1 VSCVN
6 EDEPGLK
13 TLHPMAER
21 IEAPLRHGSSRA
33 QVLFQFRLAL
43 FFVVATIAT
52 DGSDDRCVSLLD
64 ELAESDFVKIN
75 RSPDFDHFQSIEGLG
90 EASSI
95 PLDCRDFAAS
105 FASLRLKACTIYLQR
120 TFPRIL
126 QVQYSTT
133 GAIVGLLMDDAAS
146 LILNGAEARAPAFL
160 LVRGSAKCEI
170 VEQQPNLVA
179 FVNFDSIDDRGW
191 PGKLDHARVIATEP
205 AKFEALR
212 TTLRDVLILASHS
225 PDTLVQP
232 DVIESIEESI
242 LQAVDLAMAAA
253 SPASDTRRL
262 SLSHY
267 LALVRKFDEF
277 VAANAGKTLYS
288 ADVARQLGVSVRT
301 LHNAVVAIRG
311 MSMHRYMRLRR
322 LWSVRQQLLR
332 GAAPQS
338 IKAVALVNGFWH
350 MGEFTAL
357 YRELFGETPQQTLSA
372 ARNNPNG
379 QS

>member
-33 QVLFQFRLAL
+33 QVLFQYRLAL

-170 VEQQPNLVA
+170 VEQHPNLVA

-242 LQAVDLAMAAA
+242 LQVVDLAMAAA
-253 SPASDTRRL
+253 SPASDARRL

-332 GAAPQS
+332 AASPQS

-357 YRELFGETPQQTLSA
+357 YRDLFGETPQQTLSA
-372 ARNNPNG
+372 ARRHLG
-379 QS
+379 GLS

>member
-1 VSCVN
+1 
-6 EDEPGLK
+6 
-13 TLHPMAER
+13 
-21 IEAPLRHGSSRA
+21 
-33 QVLFQFRLAL
+33 
-43 FFVVATIAT
+43 
-52 DGSDDRCVSLLD
+52 VSLLD
-64 ELAESDFVKIN
+64 ELVDSDFVKIS
-75 RSPDFDHFQSIEGLG
+75 RSPGFDHFQSIDGLG
-90 EASSI
+90 EANSI
-95 PLDCRDFAAS
+95 PLDCKDFAAS
-105 FASLRLKACTIYLQR
+105 FASLRLKSCTIYLQR

-126 QVQYSTT
+126 QIQYSTT
-133 GAIVGLLMDDAAS
+133 GAILGLMMEDTAS
-146 LILNGAEARAPAFL
+146 LTLNGMEARGPAFL
-160 LVRGSAKCEI
+160 LVKGRAKCEI
-170 VEQQPNLVA
+170 VEPQTNLVA
-179 FVNFDSIDDRGW
+179 FVNFDSVDERGW
-191 PGKLDHARVIATEP
+191 PGEIDRAQVIATEL
-205 AKFEALR
+205 AKFDALR
-212 TTLRDVLILASHS
+212 TTLRDALHLASHS
-225 PDTLVQP
+225 PDTLTRP
-232 DVIESIEESI
+232 GVIECVEESI

-253 SPASDTRRL
+253 SPVSEARRL

-267 LALVRKFDEF
+267 LSLLRKFDEF

-372 ARNNPNG
+372 ARKNTDS

>member
-1 VSCVN
+1 
-6 EDEPGLK
+6 
-13 TLHPMAER
+13 M
-21 IEAPLRHGSSRA
+21 
-33 QVLFQFRLAL
+33 
-43 FFVVATIAT
+43 
-52 DGSDDRCVSLLD
+52 SLLD
-64 ELAESDFVKIN
+64 ELVNSDFVKIS
-75 RSPDFDHFQSIEGLG
+75 RSLDFDHFRSIDGLG
-90 EASSI
+90 EANSI
-95 PLDCRDFAAS
+95 PIDCRDFAAS
-105 FASLRLKACTIYLQR
+105 FASLRLKDCTIYLQR

-126 QVQYSTT
+126 QMQYSTT
-133 GAIVGLLMDDAAS
+133 GAIVGLMMDDAAS
-146 LILNGAEARAPAFL
+146 VILNGTEARAPAFL
-160 LVRGSAKCEI
+160 LVKGSAQCEI
-170 VEQQPNLVA
+170 VEPQSNLVA

-191 PGKLDHARVIATEP
+191 PGEPNRAQVIATELG
-205 AKFEALR
+205 KFGALR
-212 TTLRDVLILASHS
+212 TTLRDVLMLASHS

-232 DVIESIEESI
+232 DVIDSIEESI
-242 LQAVDLAMAAA
+242 LQAVDLAMTAA
-253 SPASDTRRL
+253 SPASEAKRL

-267 LALVRKFDEF
+267 LSLVRKFDEF
-277 VAANAGKTLYS
+277 VAVNAGKTLYS

-332 GAAPQS
+332 GASLQS

-372 ARNNPNG
+372 ARKNTDS

>member
-1 VSCVN
+1 
-6 EDEPGLK
+6 
-13 TLHPMAER
+13 M
-21 IEAPLRHGSSRA
+21 
-33 QVLFQFRLAL
+33 
-43 FFVVATIAT
+43 
-52 DGSDDRCVSLLD
+52 SLLD
-64 ELAESDFVKIN
+64 KLVDSDFVKIS
-75 RSPDFDHFQSIEGLG
+75 RSPDFDHFRNIEGLG
-90 EASSI
+90 EANSI
-95 PLDCRDFAAS
+95 PTNCRDFAAS
-105 FASLRLKACTIYLQR
+105 FASLRLKGCTIYLQR

-126 QVQYSTT
+126 QMQYSTT
-133 GAIVGLLMDDAAS
+133 GAIVGLMMDDAAS
-146 LILNGAEARAPAFL
+146 LILNGLEGRASALL
-160 LVRGSAKCEI
+160 LVKGSAQCEI
-170 VEQQPNLVA
+170 VEQQSNLVA

-191 PGKLDHARVIATEP
+191 PGELDRAQLIATEP
-205 AKFEALR
+205 AKLEALR
-212 TTLRDVLILASHS
+212 ATLRDVLTLASHS

-242 LQAVDLAMAAA
+242 LQTVDLAIAAA
-253 SPASDTRRL
+253 SPASEAKRL

-277 VAANAGKTLYS
+277 VAVHAGKTLYS

-332 GAAPQS
+332 GASLQS

-372 ARNNPNG
+372 ARKSTG
-379 QS
+379 T

>member
-1 VSCVN
+1 
-6 EDEPGLK
+6 
-13 TLHPMAER
+13 M
-21 IEAPLRHGSSRA
+21 
-33 QVLFQFRLAL
+33 
-43 FFVVATIAT
+43 
-52 DGSDDRCVSLLD
+52 SLLD
-64 ELAESDFVKIN
+64 ELVDSDFVKIS
-75 RSPDFDHFQSIEGLG
+75 RSPDFDHFRSIEGLG
-90 EASSI
+90 EANSI

-146 LILNGAEARAPAFL
+146 LILNGVEARAPAFL
-160 LVRGSAKCEI
+160 LVKGSAKCEI
-170 VEQQPNLVA
+170 VEQQSNLVA

-191 PGKLDHARVIATEP
+191 PGEFDRAQVIATEP
-205 AKFEALR
+205 AKSDALR
-212 TTLRDVLILASHS
+212 TTLRDVLTLASHS

-253 SPASDTRRL
+253 SPASEAKRL

-267 LALVRKFDEF
+267 LSLVRKFDEF
-277 VAANAGKTLYS
+277 VAVNAGKTLYS

-332 GAAPQS
+332 GASLQS

-350 MGEFTAL
+350 MGEFTSL
-357 YRELFGETPQQTLSA
+357 YRDLFGETPQQTLSLT
-372 ARNNPNG
+372 RKQPDDV
-379 QS
+379 S